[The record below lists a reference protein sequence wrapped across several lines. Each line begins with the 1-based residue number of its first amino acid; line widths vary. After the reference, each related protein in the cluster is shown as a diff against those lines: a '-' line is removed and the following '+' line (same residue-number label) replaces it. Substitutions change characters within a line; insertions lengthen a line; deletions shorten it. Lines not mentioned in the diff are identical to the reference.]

1 MSKLIGFSRVLRG
14 TLAVV
19 AVGIAVTGLAATPQ
33 GRYVGFDDAP
43 FQYIEIAGDTVTTVT
58 KGYGL
63 MPAGRS
69 EYRMVYPQDSVMTLE
84 PITNTDCNVVP
95 GVKIATPGEDHPEG
109 IRIITVSDHE
119 ILLQPLNLPYVDED
133 WLSQWLSK
141 EGAAVIID
149 GQPMEKEKVPVSFF
163 SSLLDAV
170 KTGRMDVDLLRSREA
185 YSRYGAVGINGVLV
199 FTSKSL
205 QSSPNLPD
213 F

>member
-1 MSKLIGFSRVLRG
+1 MEYSRVLRG
-14 TLAVV
+14 ILAVM
-19 AVGIAVTGLAATPQ
+19 AVCVAVTGWAATPQ

-43 FQYIEIAGDTVTTVT
+43 FQYIEIAGDIVTTVT

-63 MPAGRS
+63 MPAVRS

-84 PITNTDCNVVP
+84 PITDADSNEIP
-95 GVKIATPGEDHPEG
+95 GVKIATPVEGHPEE

-141 EGAAVIID
+141 DGTSVIID
-149 GQPMEKEKVPVSFF
+149 GQPMEKEKVPEYFF
-163 SSLLDAV
+163 SSLQDAV
-170 KTGRMDVDLLRSREA
+170 KTDRMDVDLLRPREA

-205 QSSPNLPD
+205 QISPNLPD